1 MMAWSRNW
9 IIREGRDL
17 ELCGTIVETCVA
29 VVPAPR

>member
-1 MMAWSRNW
+1 MVEQLDYSQ
-9 IIREGRDL
+9 GRDL